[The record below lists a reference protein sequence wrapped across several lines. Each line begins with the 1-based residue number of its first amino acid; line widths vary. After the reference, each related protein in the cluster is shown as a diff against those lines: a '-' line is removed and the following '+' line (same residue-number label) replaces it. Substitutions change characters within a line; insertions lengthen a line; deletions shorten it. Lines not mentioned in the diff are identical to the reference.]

1 MWPVSCSGKACPKK
15 EDQKMYYVVEAKRQ
29 NEGIVQGRFFRV
41 KGNEVHSNDQKGVA
55 RMGNAQE

>member
-1 MWPVSCSGKACPKK
+1 
-15 EDQKMYYVVEAKRQ
+15 MYYVVEAKRQ